1 MFDRELED
9 SQLCCAQCLAHLVVL
24 VAARASPNVAPPHM
38 RLTINRYDFSMA
50 ATLTD
55 LQNSFRAP
63 FKVRS
68 FRFQWPADLAAS
80 LAFEMEI
87 LVLGW
92 YVLVESGSV
101 MMLVLFGALQFFGSV
116 LSPMFG
122 VAGDRLGYRRLF
134 LITRGIYLALAILV
148 MVLAFLGL
156 LTPLIVI
163 AVAAFVGMIRP
174 SDNMMRYAVVGQ
186 TVPAEQLTGA
196 LGISRMTADSAR
208 IAGAL
213 AGVGTVAQFGM
224 AAAYVVIALLY
235 LCSFLFS
242 TGVAGKESDAAPQ
255 AERSAFGE
263 LMAAFKYVWT
273 RPALLGALSLAF
285 LVNFFAF
292 PFTLGLLPY
301 IAKNVFEVGQAGL
314 GALSASFAFGAFLGS
329 LVLGLNRFSLG
340 TGRAMLVTAGLW
352 FGCLL
357 IFSFLTDLAMG
368 MFVLVCTGFVQSLSM
383 TPLAAVMLRGTEAA
397 FRGRVMGMRMLAIWG
412 LPAGLL
418 TAGPLIEWLGYAG
431 VAWLYTISGIFLTFC
446 IAWRWRVVLWDKTS
460 PSNQHS

>member
-1 MFDRELED
+1 MT
-9 SQLCCAQCLAHLVVL
+9 
-24 VAARASPNVAPPHM
+24 AS
-38 RLTINRYDFSMA
+38 SMHIK
-50 ATLTD
+50 
-55 LQNSFRAP
+55 NSLRAP

-80 LAFEMEI
+80 LAFEMEV

-101 MMLVLFGALQFFGSV
+101 MMLVLYGALQFFGSV
-116 LSPMFG
+116 FSPMFG
-122 VAGDRLGYRRLF
+122 VAGDRLGYRTLF
-134 LITRGIYLALAILV
+134 LLTRGVYTALAALV
-148 MVLAFLGL
+148 MVLAFMSL
-156 LTPLIVI
+156 LTPYLVI
-163 AVAAFVGMIRP
+163 AVAAIVGMIRP
-174 SDNMMRYAVVGQ
+174 SDNMMRYALVGQ

-208 IAGAL
+208 IVGAL

-242 TGVAGKESDAAPQ
+242 AGVADKESSATPRVK
-255 AERSAFGE
+255 RSAFGE
-263 LMAAFKYVWT
+263 LTAAFKYVWT
-273 RPALLGALSLAF
+273 RPDLLGAVSLAF

-301 IAKNVFEVGQAGL
+301 IAKNIFEVGQAGL
-314 GALSASFAFGAFLGS
+314 GALSASFALGALLGS

-352 FGCLL
+352 FACLL
-357 IFSFLTDLAMG
+357 WFGFLTELLTG
-368 MFVLVCTGFVQSLSM
+368 MFVLLCVGFVQSLSM
-383 TPLAAVMLRGTEAA
+383 TPLAAVMLRGTEPA

-418 TAGPLIEWLGYAG
+418 VAGPLIDWIGYQGVVWVYNSLGIA
-431 VAWLYTISGIFLTFC
+431 LTIC
-446 IAWRWRVVLWDKTS
+446 IGWRWRGALWDKAS

>member
-1 MFDRELED
+1 M
-9 SQLCCAQCLAHLVVL
+9 AGA
-24 VAARASPNVAPPHM
+24 
-38 RLTINRYDFSMA
+38 FSSI
-50 ATLTD
+50 LK
-55 LQNSFRAP
+55 SSRAP

-68 FRFQWPADLAAS
+68 FRYQWTADLATS
-80 LAFEMEI
+80 WAFEMEI

-101 MMLVLFGALQFFGSV
+101 MMLVLYGALQFFGSV

-122 VAGDRLGYRRLF
+122 VAGDRLGYRCLF
-134 LITRGIYLALAILV
+134 LITRGVYLALAILV

-156 LTPLIVI
+156 LSPLVVI
-163 AVAAFVGMIRP
+163 LVAALVGMIRP
-174 SDNMMRYAVVGQ
+174 SDNMMRYAIVGQ
-186 TVPAEQLTGA
+186 TMPAEHLTGA
-196 LGISRMTADSAR
+196 LGISRMTSDSAR

-224 AAAYVVIALLY
+224 AAAYVVISLLY

-242 TGVAGKESDAAPQ
+242 AGVAGKDSDAAPQ
-255 AERSAFGE
+255 AARSAVGE
-263 LMAAFKYVWT
+263 LMAAFEYVWT
-273 RPALLGALSLAF
+273 RPALLGAMSLAF
-285 LVNFFAF
+285 LVNFLAF

-314 GALSASFAFGAFLGS
+314 GALSASFAFGALVGS

-357 IFSFLTDLAMG
+357 IFSFLTDLGMG
-368 MFVLVCTGFVQSLSM
+368 MFMLVCTGFVQSLSM

-418 TAGPLIEWLGYAG
+418 AAGPLIDWLGYVG
-431 VAWLYTISGIFLTFC
+431 VAWLYTISGLLLTFC
-446 IAWRWRVVLWDKTS
+446 IAWRWRVALWDKAA

>member
-1 MFDRELED
+1 M
-9 SQLCCAQCLAHLVVL
+9 VVL
-24 VAARASPNVAPPHM
+24 GDAQAAVDAALPHI
-38 RLTINRYDFSMA
+38 RLNINGYDFSMT
-50 ATLTD
+50 ATLID

-101 MMLVLFGALQFFGSV
+101 MMLVLYGALQYFGSV

-134 LITRGIYLALAILV
+134 LITRGVYAGLATFV

-156 LTPLIVI
+156 LTPILVI
-163 AVAAFVGMIRP
+163 GVAALVGMIRP
-174 SDNMMRYAVVGQ
+174 SDNMMRYALVGQ
-186 TVPAEQLTGA
+186 TMPAEQLTGA
-196 LGISRMTADSAR
+196 LGISRMTADAAR

-235 LCSFLFS
+235 LSGFLLS
-242 TGVAGKESDAAPQ
+242 AGVAGKENDEAPRV
-255 AERSAFGE
+255 ARSAFGE
-263 LMAAFKYVWT
+263 LLAAFEYVWT
-273 RPALLGALSLAF
+273 RPALLGAMSLAF

-314 GALSASFAFGAFLGS
+314 GALSASFAFGALLGS

-357 IFSFLTDLAMG
+357 FFSFLTDLAAG

-418 TAGPLIEWLGYAG
+418 AAGPLIEWLGYQG
-431 VAWLYTISGIFLTFC
+431 VALLYTGLGSALTLC
-446 IAWRWRVVLWDKTS
+446 IAWRWRFALWNKAA

>member
-1 MFDRELED
+1 
-9 SQLCCAQCLAHLVVL
+9 
-24 VAARASPNVAPPHM
+24 
-38 RLTINRYDFSMA
+38 MA

-122 VAGDRLGYRRLF
+122 VAGDRLGYRSLF

-174 SDNMMRYAVVGQ
+174 SDNMMRYALVGQ

-224 AAAYVVIALLY
+224 AAAYVVIAFLY

-242 TGVAGKESDAAPQ
+242 AGVAGKESDAAPQ
-255 AERSAFGE
+255 AARSAFGE
-263 LMAAFKYVWT
+263 LMAAFEYVWT

-352 FGCLL
+352 FCCLL
-357 IFSFLTDLAMG
+357 IFSFLTDLAVG

-431 VAWLYTISGIFLTFC
+431 VAWLYTISGIFLTFF